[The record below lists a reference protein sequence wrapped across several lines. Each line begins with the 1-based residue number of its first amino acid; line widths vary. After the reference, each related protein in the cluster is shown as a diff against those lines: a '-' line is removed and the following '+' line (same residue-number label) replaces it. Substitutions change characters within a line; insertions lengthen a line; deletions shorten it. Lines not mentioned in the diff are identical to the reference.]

1 MPERHTFFNVSIA
14 DIKLV
19 NFFWVNRM
27 FTLISHP
34 YNTKAY
40 CESISLFLYHSNRLN
55 KKTAMTKS
63 IFQFKK
69 KKKSTKVKLLQVLS
83 QPNLSYMFQSFAS
96 SIVALMLY
104 DKHNIAIKAFLLI
117 VQLLAHNLN
126 GRLQN
131 SDHKKNPAPRK
142 SLNSFSFWLQLILF

>member
-1 MPERHTFFNVSIA
+1 MPERHTFFNVSIYDLKKETPERHTFFNVSIA
-14 DIKLV
+14 DIKQV

-63 IFQFKK
+63 IFQF
-69 KKKSTKVKLLQVLS
+69 
-83 QPNLSYMFQSFAS
+83 F
-96 SIVALMLY
+96 
-104 DKHNIAIKAFLLI
+104 
-117 VQLLAHNLN
+117 
-126 GRLQN
+126 
-131 SDHKKNPAPRK
+131 
-142 SLNSFSFWLQLILF
+142 